1 MAYNN
6 ELLDFLAAEYGDNV
20 AKAVQEN
27 FGGQDIYIRIK
38 PDDKQAY
45 ITEWYGKKSIRE
57 LSRELGCSMRTIRHR
72 LTLPISKGQQ
82 SLF

>member
-6 ELLDFLAAEYGDNV
+6 ELLDYLAAEFGDPV
-20 AKAVQEN
+20 AKSVQAN

-38 PDDKQAY
+38 PDEKQAY
-45 ITEWYGKKSIRE
+45 ITQWYGKKTIRE

-72 LTLPISKGQQ
+72 LNMPAIKGQQ
-82 SLF
+82 TLF

>member
-6 ELLDFLAAEYGDNV
+6 ELLDYLAQEYGDHI

-38 PDDKQAY
+38 PDEKQAY
-45 ITEWYGKKSIRE
+45 ITEWYGKKTIRQ
-57 LSRELGCSMRTIRHR
+57 LSRDLGCSMRTIRHR
-72 LTLPISKGQQ
+72 INQPISKGQG